1 MSDKS
6 KPNYKKTSI
15 YKSADELEKEFIDK
29 YIIYNDYIL
38 KNNNPTNIL
47 DGYLSLFKTINL
59 PNESQDD
66 YYEIFDDG
74 SGKAN
79 KYSEQGIGD
88 GMQLPDGTKSYNVV
102 RDLKTKNDVVQ
113 TIEYHKCGNDTCYY
127 QISNGHRG
135 FYDEPEKL
143 QHKIDISPSTK
154 ELDNKTGNKI
164 FYRK

>member
-6 KPNYKKTSI
+6 KTNYKKTSI

-47 DGYLSLFKTINL
+47 DGYLSLFKTIDL

-74 SGKAN
+74 SGKSN
-79 KYSEQGIGD
+79 KYSKQGIGD

-102 RDLKTKNDVVQ
+102 RDSKTKNDVVQ

-127 QISNGHRG
+127 QISNGNRG

-143 QHKIDISPSTK
+143 QHKIDTSPSTK